1 MNADSLGL
9 YVSIPFC
16 KFKCTYCNFASGVFP
31 RAELDRYLSALERE
45 IRQYSGHAD
54 TLSFGGGTPSMLEP
68 SQWERLLAVLREQ
81 FQIAADAEI
90 TLEAA
95 PGGFDEQRVRA
106 WVRSGVNRVSL
117 GVQSFVEREL
127 RSVGRPHTA
136 EGVARDVELLR
147 TAGITDIGVDLI
159 AGLPFQTPESWEES
173 LGWVGRLA
181 PTHVSVYI
189 LEVDEDSNLGA
200 ESLAGGARYSAPH
213 LPDEDTTADLYTRA
227 RERLADLGFA
237 QYEISNFAQPGRESR
252 HNRKYWN
259 CEPYFGFGVDAH
271 SYEGAERRG
280 NVDTIEEYM
289 VRLERGE
296 SPVATREPVDDRRGA
311 EERLFLGLRQTS
323 GVIVGSADQQRYGG
337 EITHL
342 AAAGLVEFSEGRLRL
357 TPRGLL
363 LSNEVFEKFV

>member
-1 MNADSLGL
+1 MLGL

-31 RAELDRYLSALERE
+31 QAELDRYLATLERE
-45 IRQYSGHAD
+45 IRQFSGHAE
-54 TLSFGGGTPSMLEP
+54 TVYFGGGTPSMLTP
-68 SQWERLLAVLREQ
+68 SQWERLVGVLREQ
-81 FQIAADAEI
+81 FEIAAGAEI

-95 PGGFDEQRVRA
+95 PGGFDGPRVRA
-106 WVRSGVNRVSL
+106 WVGSGVNRVSL

-127 RSVGRPHTA
+127 RAVGRPHTA
-136 EGVARDVELLR
+136 EGVARDLELLR
-147 TAGITDIGVDLI
+147 TVGITDIGIDLI
-159 AGLPFQTPESWEES
+159 AGLPYQTPKSWKES
-173 LGWVGRLA
+173 LEWVGRLS

-200 ESLAGGARYSAPH
+200 ESLARGARYSATH

-227 RERLADLGFA
+227 RERLAELGLA
-237 QYEISNFAQPGRESR
+237 QYEISNFAKRGRESR

-259 CEPYFGFGVDAH
+259 CEPYLGFGVDAH
-271 SYEGAERRG
+271 SYDGTERRG

-289 VRLERGE
+289 ARLERGE
-296 SPVATREPVDDRRGA
+296 APVATREPVDERRRT
-311 EERLFLGLRQTS
+311 EERLFLGLRQTA
-323 GVIVGSADQQRYGG
+323 GVIVSSADQQRFGG
-337 EITHL
+337 EITHM
-342 AAAGLVEFSEGRLRL
+342 AASGLVEFSEGRLRL

>member
-1 MNADSLGL
+1 MLGL

-31 RAELDRYLSALERE
+31 QTELDRYLAALEGE
-45 IRQYSGHAD
+45 IRQFSGQAD
-54 TLSFGGGTPSMLEP
+54 TVYFGGGTPSLLTP
-68 SQWERLLAVLREQ
+68 AQWDRLAGVLRGQ
-81 FQIAADAEI
+81 FQIAAGAEI

-95 PGGFDEQRVRA
+95 PGGFDSERVQA
-106 WVRSGVNRVSL
+106 WVRSGVTRVSL

-127 RSVGRPHTA
+127 RAVGRPHTA
-136 EGVARDVELLR
+136 EGVARDLELLR
-147 TAGITDIGVDLI
+147 GEGITDIGVDLI
-159 AGLPFQTPESWEES
+159 AGLPFQTPESWDES
-173 LGWVGRLA
+173 LGWVEKLK

-200 ESLAGGARYSAPH
+200 ESLAGGARYSAAH

-227 RERLADLGFA
+227 RERLAGLGFA
-237 QYEISNFAQPGRESR
+237 QYEISNFAQRGWESR

-259 CEPYFGFGVDAH
+259 CEPYLGFGVDAH
-271 SYEGAERRG
+271 SYDGAERRG

-289 VRLERGE
+289 ARLERGE
-296 SPVATREPVDDRRGA
+296 SPVATREPVDERRRT
-311 EERLFLGLRQTS
+311 EERLFLGLRQTA
-323 GVIVGSADQQRYGG
+323 GVTLSSADQTRFGG